1 MALGE
6 DHACSFQRAFWARQA
21 AAGPPRLANVS
32 ERMAV
37 GTAVFLLLCRVGGS
51 IPVIFSYFSEFMP
64 RLRRGA
70 MISALATF
78 WMAGNILAAGGKLQ
92 DVK

>member
-1 MALGE
+1 M
-6 DHACSFQRAFWARQA
+6 
-21 AAGPPRLANVS
+21 
-32 ERMAV
+32 RMAPAQKIVFV
-37 GTAVFLLLCRVGGS
+37 GIRPDEDLLKCVFLFLCRVGGS
-51 IPVIFSYFSEFMP
+51 IPVVFSYFSEFMP

-92 DVK
+92 EIK